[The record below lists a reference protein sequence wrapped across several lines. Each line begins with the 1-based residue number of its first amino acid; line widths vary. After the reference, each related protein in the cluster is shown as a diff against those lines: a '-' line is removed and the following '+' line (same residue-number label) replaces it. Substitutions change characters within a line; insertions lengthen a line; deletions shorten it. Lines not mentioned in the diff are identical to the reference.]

1 MSLPSSPQPN
11 TNEITFAVAPSR
23 HVSSAPADPTEVA
36 VPPLDCRCCC
46 SARTARSPSRSWL
59 RRGRPDERMEAG
71 SDAPG
76 ARR

>member
-11 TNEITFAVAPSR
+11 TNESTFGVAPSR
-23 HVSSAPADPTEVA
+23 HVSPSPGETAEVA
-36 VPPLDCRCCC
+36 APFACRCCC
-46 SARTARSPSRSWL
+46 SARTARRPSRSWL